1 MAGWQRKRCYDSK
14 FVKIEHLEVHQKR
27 LGIRKYEFNPKHKVN
42 VGWGTEMD
50 LNDAE
55 AQELLL
61 RALPVDEKESH
72 LVAKKNGRYYSF
84 RCHYGN
90 CYHGYWDN
98 TMPEK
103 NRRIA
108 DGIV

>member
-1 MAGWQRKRCYDSK
+1 MNLILNTKW
-14 FVKIEHLEVHQKR
+14 
-27 LGIRKYEFNPKHKVN
+27 N

>member
-1 MAGWQRKRCYDSK
+1 MKKGKSRNKR
-14 FVKIEHLEVHQKR
+14 
-27 LGIRKYEFNPKHKVN
+27 
-42 VGWGTEMD
+42 
-50 LNDAE
+50 
-55 AQELLL
+55 
-61 RALPVDEKESH
+61 
-72 LVAKKNGRYYSF
+72 KKNGRYYSF